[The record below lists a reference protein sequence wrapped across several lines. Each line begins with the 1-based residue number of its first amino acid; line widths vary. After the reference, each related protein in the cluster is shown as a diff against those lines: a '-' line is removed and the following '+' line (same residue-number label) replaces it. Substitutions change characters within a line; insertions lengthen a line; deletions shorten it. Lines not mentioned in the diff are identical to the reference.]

1 MPNIKTV
8 LEVFKAFINPIT
20 TRFPIGLPD
29 HLPEGFKGKIQ
40 LNQDTCI
47 GCGACLQVCPSF
59 AYKHVQEGSKKLVFY
74 DPAFCVFCEECV
86 KICPTESLFLSK
98 IYDMSSSAYKD
109 TSELLIELDMQLCK
123 ECQEP
128 FATIKHLNWI
138 QQNLEEA
145 IIIDEIRKKAILN
158 EFEIA
163 RYYCSKCRKV
173 KAKELGLH
181 VKKLY

>member
-8 LEVFKAFINPIT
+8 VEVFKAFINPIT
-20 TRFPIGLPD
+20 TKFPVGSPD

-59 AYKHVQEGSKKLVFY
+59 AYSHILEETKKQIFY
-74 DPAFCVFCEECV
+74 DPGFCIFCEECV
-86 KICPTESLFLSK
+86 KICPTESLALSQ
-98 IYDMSSSAYKD
+98 IYDMSSPANSN
-109 TSELLIELDMQLCK
+109 TSELLIELDMQICT
-123 ECQEP
+123 ECQDP
-128 FATIKHLNWI
+128 FTTVKHLNWI

-145 IIIDEIRKKAILN
+145 SIIDEARKAIILN
-158 EFEIA
+158 EFAIA
-163 RYYCSKCRKV
+163 RIICPKCRKIN
-173 KAKELGLH
+173 AKELGLH